1 VPVGYKPEVSP
12 KRLQYRQRSFA
23 DAKCGGSIGSF
34 EAAISFRDL
43 NRLPG
48 LMYNDRSASANNGRL
63 VSHKT
68 RTRGADLPV
77 GITDSKQGKR
87 GRDTVTR
94 SISVQVMAN
103 NRSRTKSFCYGHG
116 RTRKEAV
123 DLAKIALKRFVEEI
137 EHSIA

>member
-1 VPVGYKPEVSP
+1 
-12 KRLQYRQRSFA
+12 
-23 DAKCGGSIGSF
+23 
-34 EAAISFRDL
+34 
-43 NRLPG
+43 
-48 LMYNDRSASANNGRL
+48 M
-63 VSHKT
+63 SHKT

-94 SISVQVMAN
+94 SIAVQVMAN